1 MQKRRTEREREN
13 TAGVYIEACK
23 WGRRGVQSEEE
34 KEVVEE
40 KKGEPGVLPPPA
52 ESIPPQCSAI
62 AAHVYTYCGLSSL
75 SLSLS
80 VSLIL
85 YHSLSFSISASIIP

>member
-1 MQKRRTEREREN
+1 M
-13 TAGVYIEACK
+13 YIEACK

-62 AAHVYTYCGLSSL
+62 AAHVRTYCGLSSL

-80 VSLIL
+80 Q
-85 YHSLSFSISASIIP
+85 SLSFSIILYLCLHNAIAFSAVTIYMAT